1 MLHNVGLQLNLNVP
15 VTSKSKT
22 NIENKKVN
30 DLNYPDI
37 SVIIVTPDSFETIS
51 KTIDCLRKQTA
62 KDRIEVVIVAP
73 SADRLN
79 LNNSVLNDFP
89 KMKVVQIGT
98 IESRAVG
105 NAAGVRQATAPVA
118 VLAEDHSFPD
128 PRWAEALIRAH
139 RQPWA
144 AVGPVVRNAN
154 PDSALSWADLVISYG
169 PWLDPTPAGVASHLP
184 GHNCSYKRGILLE
197 YRDKLE
203 SMLEA
208 ESVLHWDL
216 RSKEF
221 QIYLEPEAK
230 ISHINFSL
238 LSSWIRVRFIAGRYF
253 AASRS
258 INWPLFKRI
267 MYTVAT
273 PLIPF
278 IRFSR
283 TILNMYRPG
292 RLQNLPLSMK
302 LRIVVAMIL
311 GLILDG
317 AGQSTGYAMG
327 YGDSKEKMLKYE
339 FHRYRHLS
347 KKDKVRY
354 DFKD

>member
-1 MLHNVGLQLNLNVP
+1 M
-15 VTSKSKT
+15 
-22 NIENKKVN
+22 N
-30 DLNYPDI
+30 DLNSPEI

-62 KDRIEVVIVAP
+62 KDRMEVVIVAP
-73 SADRLN
+73 SEDDLN

-89 KMKVVQIGT
+89 RMKVVEVGI

-105 NAAGVRQATAPVA
+105 NAAGILQATAPVV

-128 PRWAEALIRAH
+128 PTWAEALIRAH
-139 RQPWA
+139 QKPWA
-144 AVGPVVRNAN
+144 AVGPAVRNAN
-154 PDSALSWADLVISYG
+154 PDSALSWAGLLIGYG
-169 PWLDPTPAGVASHLP
+169 PWLDPTLAGVANHLP
-184 GHNCSYKRGILLE
+184 GHNCSYKREILFE
-197 YRDKLE
+197 YGDKLE

-216 RSKEF
+216 RSRGL
-221 QIYLEPEAK
+221 QIYLEPSAK
-230 ISHINFSL
+230 ISHTNFSL
-238 LSSWIRVRFIAGRYF
+238 LSSWIHVHFLAGRHF

-267 MYTVAT
+267 MYIGGT
-273 PLIPF
+273 PLIPI

-283 TILNMYRPG
+283 AILNMYRPG

-302 LRIVVAMIL
+302 LRIFVSMIL

-317 AGQSTGYAMG
+317 AGQSAGYAMG
-327 YGDSKEKMLKYE
+327 YGDSKEKMLNYE

-347 KKDKVRY
+347 KKDKVLY

>member
-1 MLHNVGLQLNLNVP
+1 M
-15 VTSKSKT
+15 
-22 NIENKKVN
+22 N
-30 DLNYPDI
+30 DLDSPEI
-37 SVIIVTPDSFETIS
+37 SVVIVTPDNFTTIRN
-51 KTIDCLRKQTA
+51 TIEFLRNQTA
-62 KDRIEVVIVAP
+62 KIRMEVVIVAP
-73 SADRLN
+73 SEDRLN
-79 LNNSVLNDFP
+79 LVSSELNGF
-89 KMKVVQIGT
+89 MKARVVEVGD
-98 IESRAVG
+98 IESIAWG
-105 NAAGVRQATAPVA
+105 NAAGIRQATAPVV
-118 VLAEDHSFPD
+118 VLAEDHSYPD
-128 PRWAEALIRAH
+128 PSWAEALIRAH

-154 PDSALSWADLVISYG
+154 PESAVSWADLLIGYG
-169 PWLDPTPAGVASHLP
+169 PWLDPTPAGIVNHLP
-184 GHNCSYKRGILLE
+184 GHNSSYKRGVLLE
-197 YRDKLE
+197 YGDKLE
-203 SMLEA
+203 SFLEA
-208 ESVLHWDL
+208 ETVLHWDL
-216 RSKEF
+216 RSRGF

-238 LSSWIRVRFIAGRYF
+238 LSSWIRVQFIAGKYF

-283 TILNMYRPG
+283 TILNMYKPG

-302 LRIVVAMIL
+302 LRIFVAMIL

-317 AGQSTGYAMG
+317 AGQSAGYVMG
-327 YGDSKEKMLKYE
+327 YGNSKEKMLNYE

-347 KKDKVRY
+347 RNDKVLY
-354 DFKD
+354 DFKN